1 MCKVVS
7 IIPPQNEGEHT
18 RTQGTKVLL
27 DNGEYL
33 RGVRSIRLECDPD
46 NVWKAF
52 IEVAPTN
59 QKQIDALIAG
69 VEVNKPLTNADQVKS
84 IDEQIK
90 ELEFKR
96 DVLNGKLPLGS
107 DGITFVSGGYI
118 KGDPE
123 GVPVGIQHH
132 SSING
137 QLTELLKEDGND
149 KASNS

>member
-7 IIPPQNEGEHT
+7 IIPPQNDGELT

-46 NVWKAF
+46 SFWKAF

-69 VEVNKPLTNADQVKS
+69 VEVNKPLTCVDQVKS

-96 DVLNGKLPLGS
+96 DVLNGTHILKQGERIIPVEKHS
-107 DGITFVSGGYI
+107 DASDYLAKQSTQEEI
-118 KGDPE
+118 
-123 GVPVGIQHH
+123 
-132 SSING
+132 
-137 QLTELLKEDGND
+137 ND
-149 KASNS
+149 KATDS